1 MTREI
6 IVQILEGEGAE
17 GRAGTYKIPEA
28 REGTCFISNPG
39 DLLAISRVTRIELK
53 DHYIAIS
60 TTKDERFS
68 FAYEDVL
75 GFRLG
80 APATVQERSA
90 GFAR

>member
-17 GRAGTYKIPEA
+17 GRGGTYKIPEA
-28 REGTCFISNPG
+28 REATCFISNPG
-39 DLLAISRVTRIELK
+39 DLLGIPRVTKIELK
-53 DHYIAIS
+53 DQYVAIS
-60 TTKDERFS
+60 TAKDERFS

-75 GFRLG
+75 GFKMA
-80 APATVQERSA
+80 APATAKERSA

>member
-6 IVQILEGEGAE
+6 IVQVLEGEGAE
-17 GRAGTYKIPEA
+17 GRSGTYKIPEA
-28 REGTCFISNPG
+28 REATCFISNPG
-39 DLLAISRVTRIELK
+39 ELLGIPRVVRIELK

-60 TTKDERFS
+60 TAKDERFS

-75 GFRLG
+75 GFKMA
-80 APATVQERSA
+80 APANAKERSA